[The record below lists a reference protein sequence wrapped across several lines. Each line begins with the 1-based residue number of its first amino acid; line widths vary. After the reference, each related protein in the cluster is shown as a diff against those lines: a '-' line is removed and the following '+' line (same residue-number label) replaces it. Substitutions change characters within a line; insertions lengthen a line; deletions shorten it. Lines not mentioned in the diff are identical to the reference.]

1 MAPDGLQGQPG
12 GEDLAWVITDLLDAL
27 RDTAPHRLADLVDRA
42 ARHLGA
48 DSTRM
53 WLVDHQQRA
62 LVDLAVGRR
71 EPDQAIDGSTAGRAF
86 TTGEMVEVPYDPN
99 GSQLWIPLLEGTD
112 RIGVLEVHVTAPLPD
127 HKVFRHLA
135 AIAATQVI
143 TCGRYTD
150 LFTVARR
157 SQPMSLAAE
166 LQWQA
171 LPPTTFST
179 ELVTVA
185 AMIEPAYEVGG
196 DTFDYAHSKDRLDF
210 AIFDAVATTSDR
222 A

>member
-86 TTGEMVEVPYDPN
+86 TTGEMVEVPCEPN
-99 GSQLWIPLLEGTD
+99 GSQLWISPT
-112 RIGVLEVHVTAPLPD
+112 T
-127 HKVFRHLA
+127 VFRHLA

-150 LFTVARR
+150 LFTAARR

-185 AMIEPAYEVGG
+185 AMIEPPTRWG
-196 DTFDYAHSKDRLDF
+196 
-210 AIFDAVATTSDR
+210 
-222 A
+222 